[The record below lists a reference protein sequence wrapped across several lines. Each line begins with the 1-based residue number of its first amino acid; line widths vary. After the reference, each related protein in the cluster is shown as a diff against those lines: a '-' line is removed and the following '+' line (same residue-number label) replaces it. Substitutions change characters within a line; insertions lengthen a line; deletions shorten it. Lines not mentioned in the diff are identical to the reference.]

1 MISRVFIERPRLAG
15 VISIVLTL
23 AGIIAIGALPIAQF
37 PQVTPPQV
45 VVRTAYPGASAEVM
59 ADTVAAPI
67 EDAVNGVDNM
77 IYMSSTSDNSGGYAL
92 TVTFEVGT
100 DPDIAQ
106 VQVQNRVA
114 QAEPLLPVEVT
125 QQGVTVETES
135 ADMLGFVMVQSP
147 DESLSE
153 LFMSDYTY
161 KVIKPALERLPGVSR
176 AQVYAPR
183 YSMRVWM
190 DADRLAALG
199 MSSDD
204 VLAAIRGQNIQASA
218 GSVGSAPGNG
228 QMVYTLKS
236 EGRLNTIDRF
246 EDIIVRTGA
255 DGAVVRLS
263 DVARIEKGADN
274 YLFSAKYNGKTAVA
288 IGVSRSA
295 GSNAL
300 DTMDALRAE
309 LNSLS
314 TQFPEGM
321 EVILP
326 YDATNFV
333 RASIIDIVTTL
344 LLTVLLVVVVCYVF
358 LQDWRATLV
367 PAMTIPVSLCATFAV
382 LIAFGYSINTLTLF
396 GLVLAIGLVVD
407 DAIVVVERV
416 LHLMEHEGLDHKAAT
431 IKAMEQVTGAV
442 IATTLVLLAIFVPIG
457 FVSGIVG
464 KIYQQFAVAI
474 SAAVFFS
481 TVNALTLSPALC
493 AVLLRVIKPK
503 QHGPLRWFNTGLNRV
518 RGHYVNAATGL
529 SRRLI
534 LTAVILLG
542 VGGGA
547 AFLSAMNPTSFLPEE
562 DQGVIFGAL
571 QLPEGATR
579 ARTEAMLERVISPLG
594 QEPGVAYTVEVT
606 GFSFIG
612 GSGENVA
619 FFLFGLDSWDKRR
632 SPELQLDAILQKLQ
646 GRLAMEPGAQINLFA
661 PPAIM
666 GLGVSNGLDIRLQAL
681 GDSDPQKLSGV
692 MQGFLMQLNMMPE
705 TMFAFSGYAA
715 NTPHLQ
721 LEVDRVKAALM
732 HVEVSDIFATLQN
745 NFGSRYV
752 NDVNFDGQVN
762 HVTVQA
768 DGPFRDRKDDI
779 EKLYVK
785 SRTGAMVPLGSL
797 LEVRPILAPRSVER
811 YNKFS
816 TASITAM
823 LIPIFS
829 SGVVMEK
836 VEELAKTA
844 LPPGYNIEWSGLSY
858 QEAKAAGG
866 STILIVMALVFG
878 YLFLVAQYE
887 SWTIPLPV
895 ILSTCVAAFGALV
908 ALFVLKMSLSIYAQ
922 LGLIL
927 LIGLASK
934 NAILIVEFSKTRRE
948 EGLSIVDAAAD
959 GASQRF
965 RAVLMTAFTFILGIF
980 PMVIAT
986 GAGANARRAIGT
998 TVFWG
1003 MMAATLFGIILVPA
1017 LFVLFQTLREKGHS
1031 IRLRIGKDKLNLL
1044 VLLLLPFFMGGCMS
1058 VGPDYEQPE
1067 LPEIPG
1073 VQAESVDT
1081 VEWWNQFNDPVLIR
1095 MVEKAL
1101 EKNLDLKGAV
1111 ARVREARAK
1120 LGKAKAALGPKV
1132 DLTGSVS
1139 RFKQS
1144 ENASQFG
1151 AGFSP
1156 PGAFDPQT
1164 LYSGGFDAVWEI
1176 DLFGAVRRGLEY
1188 ATADF
1193 EAKELDLASVQV
1205 SIAAE
1210 TAQAYLMAR
1219 TYQYRLDVA
1228 RSNLAVQRD
1237 TLELLESRLKAGLVN
1252 ELVVQQARYN
1262 YQSSRSTVPALEAG
1276 LASSRTALSVLI
1288 GEMPGTLELTADG
1301 GVPQSSL
1308 MLEGIPAD
1316 MLRRRPDVRRAE
1328 RALAAQTA
1336 LVGASVAELYPR
1348 FSLNG
1353 SIGLESLKASTLFES
1368 GSESYVIAPG
1378 VSWPIFHWGSIRNNI
1393 KVQEAR
1399 QEQALIAYESTV
1411 LNAVKEVRD
1420 ALTDYQKEIER
1431 REALGLAVNAARE
1444 AEALAQDRYHNGLS
1458 DFTSVLDAQ
1467 RSLLAFQEQLAI
1479 SEGNVARNAVRV
1491 YKALGGGWTPMADDQ

>member
-23 AGIIAIGALPIAQF
+23 AGLISIGVLPIAQY

-45 VVRTAYPGASAEVM
+45 VVRAAYPGAGAEVL

-77 IYMSSTSDNSGGYAL
+77 IYMSSTSDNAGGYAL

-114 QAEPLLPVEVT
+114 QAEPLLPTEVK

-135 ADMLGFVMVQSP
+135 SDMLGFVMVQSP
-147 DESLSE
+147 DESLDE

-190 DADRLAALG
+190 DSDRLAALE
-199 MSSDD
+199 MDSED

-218 GSVGSAPGNG
+218 GSVGSSPGNG
-228 QMVYTLKS
+228 QMAYTLKA
-236 EGRLNTIDRF
+236 EGRLNTTDRF
-246 EDIIVRTGA
+246 KEIVVRTGA

-274 YLFSAKYNGKTAVA
+274 YLFSAKYNGKSAVA

-309 LNSLS
+309 IDSLS
-314 TQFPEGM
+314 EQFPEGM
-321 EVILP
+321 EIFLP

-333 RASIIDIVTTL
+333 RASIIEIVTTL
-344 LLTVLLVVVVCYVF
+344 LLTVFLVVLVCYVF
-358 LQDWRATLV
+358 LQNWRATLV
-367 PAMTIPVSLCATFAV
+367 PAMTIPVSLLATFAV
-382 LIAFGYSINTLTLF
+382 LKAFGYSINTLTLF

-442 IATTLVLLAIFVPIG
+442 IATTLVLLAIFVPIA
-457 FVSGIVG
+457 FVGGIVG

-474 SAAVFFS
+474 SAAVSFS
-481 TVNALTLSPALC
+481 TLNALTLSPALC
-493 AVLLRVIKPK
+493 GVLLRVIKPK
-503 QHGPLRWFNTGLNRV
+503 QHGPLRWFNTALH
-518 RGHYVNAATGL
+518 RGRTRYVNTVMRL
-529 SRRLI
+529 SRRMI
-534 LTAVILLG
+534 LTAVILFG
-542 VGGGA
+542 VVGGA
-547 AFLSAMNPTSFLPEE
+547 TFLSSMSPTSFLPEE

-579 ARTEAMLERVISPLG
+579 ARTEAMLERVIAPLG
-594 QEPGVAYTVEVT
+594 QEPGVAYTVYVT

-666 GLGVSNGLDIRLQAL
+666 GLGVSNGLDIRLQAI
-681 GDSDPQKLSGV
+681 GESDPQKLGSV
-692 MQGFLMQLNMMPE
+692 LQGFLMQLNMMPE

-721 LEVDRVKAALM
+721 LEIDRVKASLM
-732 HVEVSDIFATLQN
+732 KVEVSDIFSTLQN

-762 HVTVQA
+762 RVTVQA
-768 DGPFRDRKDDI
+768 DGPFRDRQDDV
-779 EKLYVK
+779 ERLYVK
-785 SRTGAMVPLGSL
+785 SGSGAMVPLGSL

-811 YNKFS
+811 YNKFP

-829 SGVVMEK
+829 SGDVMEK
-836 VEELAKTA
+836 IDQMAKTA
-844 LPPGYNIEWSGLSY
+844 LPPGYNLEWSGLSY
-858 QEAKAAGG
+858 QEAKAVGG
-866 STILIVMALVFG
+866 SAVLVVMALVFG

-895 ILSTCVAAFGALV
+895 ILSTAVAAFGALT

-934 NAILIVEFSKTRRE
+934 NAILIVEFSKTRHE
-948 EGLSIVDAAAD
+948 EGLSVVDAAAD
-959 GASQRF
+959 GAGQRF

-980 PMVIAT
+980 PMVVSS
-986 GAGANARRAIGT
+986 GAGANARRAIGA

-1003 MMAATLFGIILVPA
+1003 MLAATLFGIVLVPM
-1017 LFVLFQTLREKGHS
+1017 LYVLFQTLREKVHAS
-1031 IRLRIGKDKLNLL
+1031 LSRHWTQHLIILFLL
-1044 VLLLLPFFMGGCMS
+1044 APLFLGGCIA
-1058 VGPDYEQPE
+1058 VGPDHEQPVF
-1067 LPEIPG
+1067 PEIPG
-1073 VQAESVDT
+1073 AVSNTVESA
-1081 VEWWNQFNDPVLIR
+1081 EWWNRFSDPTLAGLVQQ
-1095 MVEKAL
+1095 AL
-1101 EKNLDLKGAV
+1101 ENNHDIKSAA
-1111 ARVREARAK
+1111 ARVRQARAQ
-1120 LGKAKAALGPKV
+1120 LGRARSALGPQI
-1132 DLTGSVS
+1132 DLSANAT
-1139 RFKQS
+1139 RFQSS

-1151 AGFSP
+1151 P
-1156 PGAFDPQT
+1156 PFAPPELFEPQT
-1164 LYSGGFDAVWEI
+1164 LYSAGFDASWEF
-1176 DLFGAVRRGLEY
+1176 DLFGGVHRALE
-1188 ATADF
+1188 AAAADYD
-1193 EAKELDLASVQV
+1193 AQALDLVSVQV
-1205 SIAAE
+1205 SMAAE
-1210 TAQAYLMAR
+1210 TAQAYLMML
-1219 TYQYRLDVA
+1219 TIQCRLDVA
-1228 RSNLAVQRD
+1228 RSNLDAQREQ
-1237 TLELLESRLKAGLVN
+1237 LELIESRREAGLADD
-1252 ELVVQQARYN
+1252 LAAQQTRYS
-1262 YQSSRSTVPALEAG
+1262 YQNIRSTIPALEAG
-1276 LASSRTALSVLI
+1276 LESSRTALAVLV
-1288 GEMPGTLELTADG
+1288 GEIPGSLELDESAG
-1301 GVPQSSL
+1301 IPRANLVVV
-1308 MLEGIPAD
+1308 GIPAD
-1316 MLRRRPDVRRAE
+1316 VLRRRPDVHRAE
-1328 RALAAQTA
+1328 RELAAQTA
-1336 LVGASVAELYPR
+1336 RVGVSVSELYPR
-1348 FSLNG
+1348 FSLIG
-1353 SIGLESLKASTLFES
+1353 SIGLESLELSTLTDSES
-1368 GSESYVIAPG
+1368 GRYSIVPG
-1378 VSWPIFHWGSIRNNI
+1378 VSWPIFHWGSIRNKI
-1393 KVQEAR
+1393 KAQEAL
-1399 QEQALIAYESTV
+1399 QEQALIAYEATV

-1420 ALTDYQKEIER
+1420 TLVDYRKEQERRDALALAAKAADEAEKLARNRYDSGLTDYGSVLDVQQSS
-1431 REALGLAVNAARE
+1431 LAARE
-1444 AEALAQDRYHNGLS
+1444 
-1458 DFTSVLDAQ
+1458 
-1467 RSLLAFQEQLAI
+1467 QLAV
-1479 SEGNVARNAVRV
+1479 SEGEVARNAVRLF
-1491 YKALGGGWTPMADDQ
+1491 KALGGGWEPME